1 MFENYYYINSINIQ
15 ISKKNFF
22 FVYDLNSKSVQHKF
36 NNINLK
42 SKKDYLNKM
51 LISILD
57 NKANFEKNKNVTLF
71 SCLMIEKIRSKID
84 YYQ

>member
-1 MFENYYYINSINIQ
+1 M
-15 ISKKNFF
+15 
-22 FVYDLNSKSVQHKF
+22 QHKF